1 MTRTMARR
9 GAPVLI
15 AAALFGG
22 VLATGG
28 GTASAAETP
37 PKFGSENG
45 DLYLGSEEGGCSMIQ
60 TDPPGCQMHPIGVL
74 EILSELTRVSFGS

>member
-28 GTASAAETP
+28 GTASAAEAP

-45 DLYLGSEEGGCSMIQ
+45 DLYLGSTSTTCYQ
-60 TDPPGCQMHPIGVL
+60 TMPAQCYTYSNGVL
-74 EILSELTRVSFGS
+74 EILSSLTKVSFS